1 MRTCSHDKYEIY
13 VLLKLGIRFVKPG
26 RMAVYE
32 VQCTVT
38 PYDDVCIDAIEKLP
52 TCMYMYARVF
62 SVRNTYLS
70 GCVGEKK
77 QQKNTTKNT
86 TKKKQPTSPVDLLS
100 LFV

>member
-38 PYDDVCIDAIEKLP
+38 SYDDVYIDAIEKLRV
-52 TCMYMYARVF
+52 CMHVYFQFETPICQDVW
-62 SVRNTYLS
+62 
-70 GCVGEKK
+70 GKK
-77 QQKNTTKNT
+77 SNIKNT
-86 TKKKQPTSPVDLLS
+86 TKKNNQQAL
-100 LFV
+100 

>member
-38 PYDDVCIDAIEKLP
+38 PYDDVYIDAIEKLP
-52 TCMYMYARVF
+52 TCMYARVF

-70 GCVGEKK
+70 GCVGGKK
-77 QQKNTTKNT
+77 QQKKHHKKHH